1 MTIRERKSGNEA
13 VAIAMRQINP
23 DVVGA
28 FPITPSTEIPEY
40 FSEYVANGE
49 VDTEFIAV
57 ESEHSA
63 MSTCIGASAAGARA
77 MTATSSCGLAYMW
90 ELLYVSASMRL
101 PIVMSVVN
109 RALSGPININND
121 HSDSMGARDSG
132 YRCMQKPTR
141 KPMIISYRA
150 Y

>member
-1 MTIRERKSGNEA
+1 MSVRERKSGNEA

-40 FSEYVANGE
+40 FSGYVADGL
-49 VDTEFIAV
+49 VDTGFIPV

-63 MSTCIGASAAGARA
+63 ISTCIGASAAGARA

-90 ELLYVSASMRL
+90 ELLYVSASVRE
-101 PIVMSVVN
+101 
-109 RALSGPININND
+109 D
-121 HSDSMGARDSG
+121 W
-132 YRCMQKPTR
+132 
-141 KPMIISYRA
+141 
-150 Y
+150 